1 MAMPT
6 VKFEELES
14 SMDVASPCTGVCTLD
29 LMDVC
34 RGCHRTKNEIS
45 EWIFLSSSEKQQIV
59 DKLKW
64 VNPTG
69 RVSRTW

>member
-1 MAMPT
+1 MPT

-14 SMDVASPCTGVCTLD
+14 SMDVASPCTGICTLD
-29 LMDVC
+29 FMDVC
-34 RGCHRTKNEIS
+34 RGCQRTKDEIS
-45 EWIFLSSSEKQQIV
+45 EWVFLSSSEKQQII
-59 DKLKW
+59 DR